1 MKTIAIVARPRKDEV
16 RELTAQL
23 LERYGAQR
31 ELLVQEHVAEL
42 VGVRGASDEEIARRA
57 DLMIVLGG
65 DGTLIYGARLLHG
78 RQVPILGIN
87 LGSLGFMTEV
97 PVADA
102 FGAIDRTL
110 DGKARV
116 ESRMKLSCRLY
127 RESSLV
133 MEDEVL
139 NDVVINKSALARI
152 ARHEMWLDG
161 AFVAAYQ
168 ADGLIFATPT
178 GSTAYSL
185 SAGGPIVHP
194 AVDCVV
200 VTPICPHALTQRP
213 IVVPGDQLIR
223 VQLSSEVTDVYLTVD
238 GQSGLPLRQG
248 DCVEVEKSPH
258 RVLIVRNEKLDYFSI
273 LRQKLKWGERGHA
286 DEPAPTRGSR
296 IRERP
301 PGQ

>member
-1 MKTIAIVARPRKDEV
+1 VNSIAIVARPKKDEV
-16 RELTAQL
+16 RALTQQL
-23 LERYGAQR
+23 LEHYPDRQF
-31 ELLVQEHVAEL
+31 LVQQHVAEL
-42 VGVRGASDEEIARRA
+42 IGVPGVSDEVISQRA
-57 DLMIVLGG
+57 DFMIVLGG
-65 DGTLIYGARLLHG
+65 DGTLIYGARLLQG

-97 PVADA
+97 PVSEA
-102 FGAIDRTL
+102 FGAIDRCL
-110 DGKARV
+110 GGQARI

-127 RESSLV
+127 RNGLQV

-168 ADGLIFATPT
+168 ADGLIFSTPT

-223 VQLSSEVTDVYLTVD
+223 VQLSSEVTDVFLTVD
-238 GQSGLPLRQG
+238 GQSGLALRQG

-258 RVLIVRNEKLDYFSI
+258 RTLIVRNEKLDYFSI

-286 DEPAPTRGSR
+286 DDVQPTRGSR

-301 PGQ
+301 VGM

>member
-1 MKTIAIVARPRKDEV
+1 MKTIAIVARPKKDEARV
-16 RELTAQL
+16 LAQEILGRYPEREFLIQDHLAQ
-23 LERYGAQR
+23 QM
-31 ELLVQEHVAEL
+31 
-42 VGVRGASDEEIARRA
+42 GVKAASNDEIAHRA
-57 DLMIVLGG
+57 ELMIVLGG
-65 DGTLIYGARLLHG
+65 DGTLIFGARMLAG

-102 FGAIDRTL
+102 FPAIDRTL
-110 DGKARV
+110 AGSAHI

-127 RESSLV
+127 RNGSLV

-152 ARHEMWLDG
+152 ANHEMWLDG
-161 AFVAAYQ
+161 AYVAGYQ
-168 ADGLIFATPT
+168 SDGLIFSTPT

-213 IVVPGDQLIR
+213 IVVPGDQLVR

-238 GQSGLPLRQG
+238 GQSGLPLKKG
-248 DCVEVEKSPH
+248 DGVEVEKSPH
-258 RVLIVRNEKLDYFSI
+258 RVLLVRNEKLDYFSI
-273 LRQKLKWGERGHA
+273 LRQKLRWGERGVA
-286 DEPAPTRGSR
+286 DDGPAGRGSR
-296 IRERP
+296 
-301 PGQ
+301 